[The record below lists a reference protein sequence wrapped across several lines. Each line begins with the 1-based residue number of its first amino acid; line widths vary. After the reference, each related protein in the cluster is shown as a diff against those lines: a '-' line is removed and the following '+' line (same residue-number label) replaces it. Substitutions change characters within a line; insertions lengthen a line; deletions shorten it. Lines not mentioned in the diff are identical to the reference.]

1 MEYLIIQQ
9 YLIFLLGVMITAGII
24 KDNNLL
30 GDLFILID
38 DISSKRLKLFLIS
51 LIGGILPIPGR
62 VTLSAGILDSLAPN
76 KGKEREKFGIVD
88 YISTHHYYLWSP
100 LEKTVILPMAV
111 LSITYGNYISYMW
124 PLVLITFLYIAWY
137 IFYIVKEEDL
147 VLNINTKIFDFRSF
161 VKGSLP
167 LILGILFLAS
177 GYNPAIVFTVIAIYY
192 ILNNQHSIKN
202 IPSYINWHL
211 VILLA
216 IILVISV
223 FAKSHFAL
231 FEQLL
236 ENNHSIIFASI
247 LAFGTSWLMGSSGK
261 YASLASLL
269 ILVFGQQ
276 YLVWFLTIEFIAYN
290 LSPTH
295 KCVHIGRMYF
305 GTSVKE
311 YFKVIVLWQIL
322 LFIYAFIS
330 TFLL

>member
-1 MEYLIIQQ
+1 MEYLIVQQ

-38 DISSKRLKLFLIS
+38 DIPSKRLKLFLIS

-62 VTLSAGILDSLAPN
+62 VTLSAGILDSLAPSE
-76 KGKEREKFGIVD
+76 GKKREKFGIID

-111 LSITYGNYISYMW
+111 LGITYGNYISYMW

-137 IFYIVKEEDL
+137 VFYIVKEDDIM
-147 VLNINTKIFDFRSF
+147 LNINTKIFDFQNF
-161 VKGSLP
+161 IKGSLP
-167 LILGILFLAS
+167 LILGVIFLAS
-177 GYNPAIVFTVIAIYY
+177 GYNPAIVFTVITIYY
-192 ILNNQHSIKN
+192 IISNPDSIKN
-202 IPSYINWHL
+202 IKSYINWRL

-223 FAKSHFAL
+223 FVKSHFAL

-247 LAFGTSWLMGSSGK
+247 LAFGASWLMGSSGK

-269 ILVFGQQ
+269 ILIFGID
-276 YLVWFLTIEFIAYN
+276 YMLWFLTIEFIAYN
-290 LSPTH
+290 LSPMH

-322 LFIYAFIS
+322 LFVYVFS
-330 TFLL
+330 VTFLL